1 MCLLIHSNVI
11 RSIFVYCCIFLTVMG
26 RTKRPA
32 ALLLVLGTLLTI
44 VSTSEGSNSTKPQ
57 GQGIP
62 LNNFVINQIAQ
73 NILTDPNALDNY
85 LQQFLPTIMKS
96 LPKPASS
103 STTSSMSALLQKILI
118 DMAGLY
124 TNQTQPTD
132 DIGLAEAQL
141 VEMLRESMKNPV
153 VRGIVVQM
161 AKTLITEV
169 TLDCQLRPGHEVIKL
184 DSNQSTMVGCLRT
197 HVRKQPI
204 MAPYFESETV
214 LKFYNLEAWSPGYN
228 LLISTEHEISTAH
241 NLKYRQMKKFL
252 L

>member
-11 RSIFVYCCIFLTVMG
+11 RYIFVYVCIFLTVMA

-32 ALLLVLGTLLTI
+32 VLLLVFGTLLAV

-62 LNNFVINQIAQ
+62 LNNFLLNQMAQ

-96 LPKPASS
+96 LPPPASN
-103 STTSSMSALLQKILI
+103 STKSPTSALLRKILM

-124 TNQTQPTD
+124 TNQIQPTD

-141 VEMLRESMKNPV
+141 VEMLQESMKNPV

-161 AKTLITEV
+161 AQTLVAEV
-169 TLDCQLRPGHEVIKL
+169 RLDCPLRPGPEVITL
-184 DSNQSTMVGCLRT
+184 FSCSTQLST
-197 HVRKQPI
+197 
-204 MAPYFESETV
+204 
-214 LKFYNLEAWSPGYN
+214 KFQ
-228 LLISTEHEISTAH
+228 LLIK
-241 NLKYRQMKKFL
+241 LKYRQMKKFL
-252 L
+252 ALNRTDVVSIMLINVKMPTIVDILIFRSRINFVLS